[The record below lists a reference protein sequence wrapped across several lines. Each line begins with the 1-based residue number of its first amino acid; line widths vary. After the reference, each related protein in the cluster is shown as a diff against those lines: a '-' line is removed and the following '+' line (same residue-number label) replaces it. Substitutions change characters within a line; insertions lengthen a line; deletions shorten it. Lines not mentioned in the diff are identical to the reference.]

1 MAEYMWPCAV
11 LRARDVAFNL
21 NERTLGTSPSVSGY
35 TQVVSGGPPIW
46 TATLGN
52 IDIRTKEQRLAFKAL
67 GTLLQGR
74 LNIIRVPMC
83 MGDQPV
89 PVQMLPAY
97 VPHDDDTPHGDGSP
111 YLYYYQDPSGT
122 LATDEDTGFYDD
134 VLFDDDMP
142 FEVPLIVAEVGA
154 NDAAGAVTV
163 NMQAAAIGDVQAGQ
177 HFSIDERLYRITGVT
192 DNGGGNF
199 DLSIWPPLR
208 KAIAVGDWMEF
219 DDPTCRMRLASD
231 QEMNLDLQSRRFGNP
246 TVRFVEDLS

>member
-52 IDIRTKEQRLAFKAL
+52 IDIRTKEQRLTFKAL
-67 GTLLQGR
+67 GALLQGR

-89 PVQMLPAY
+89 PAGY
-97 VPHDDDTPHGDGSP
+97 VV
-111 YLYYYQDPSGT
+111 
-122 LATDEDTGFYDD
+122 ED
-134 VLFDDDMP
+134 VLFDDDVYFDDDTP
-142 FEVPLIVAEVGA
+142 FAQPVISAEVSAIGV
-154 NDAAGAVTV
+154 AGAVSV
-163 NMQAAAIGDVQAGQ
+163 SMLAATIGGMQAGQ

-192 DNGGGNF
+192 DNIGGNY